1 MATRKSSAAK
11 RRAPKASVASRL
23 SKPTPAQVE
32 AARCKF
38 EQGVLARGE
47 AVPEG
52 APLPRGATHTIAG
65 KDAKGKPVL
74 KRKRFSTF

>member
-11 RRAPKASVASRL
+11 RRPPKAGVAARL
-23 SKPTPAQVE
+23 PKPTEAQAE
-32 AARCKF
+32 AAREKF
-38 EQGVLARGE
+38 ERGLLERGE

-52 APLPRGATHTIAG
+52 QPLPPGATHAIVG
-65 KDAKGKPVL
+65 HDSKGKPII

>member
-1 MATRKSSAAK
+1 MSTRKTSAAK
-11 RRAPKASVASRL
+11 RRPPKASVASRL
-23 SKPTPAQVE
+23 CPPTPEQAE

-52 APLPRGATHTIAG
+52 EPLPRGATHTVAG
-65 KDAKGKPVL
+65 KDARGKPVL

>member
-1 MATRKSSAAK
+1 MSTRRSSAAK
-11 RRAPKASVASRL
+11 RRPPKASAASRL
-23 SKPTPAQVE
+23 AKSTPERVE
-32 AARCKF
+32 AAKRKF

-52 APLPRGATHTIAG
+52 EPLTRGATHAVVG
-65 KDAKGKPVL
+65 KDAAGKPVL